1 MPKKSGKD
9 YEILTQWIFD
19 QVLNDKRVKTIEVKQ
34 GIYLQ
39 GKTALHEIDVYWEF
53 EKGGVAYK
61 TIVQAKDWKTP
72 VDQGKLILFKGILD
86 DIPDQPRGIFVTRMG
101 YQRGAREFADKNG
114 IVLYELREPTEKDQ
128 ADWIKRIHLHID
140 WSTPSFEIAK
150 ILPDEEFNRQ
160 EKVSSIHFSLSDS
173 SKVFDE
179 NGVEINT
186 LQFLF
191 QSLVPEGLELS
202 PTTVHCKFDK
212 PTFVETGDPN
222 VPKAKIK
229 GLEVI
234 ISKKL
239 ITFEHEFVALDFV
252 GYVLKDVLRGTE
264 KRFHKND

>member
-19 QVLNDKRVKTIEVKQ
+19 QILNDKRVKTIDVKH
-34 GIYLQ
+34 GIDLQ

-53 EKGGVAYK
+53 EIGGVTYK

-72 VDQGKLILFKGILD
+72 VDQGKLIQFKGVLD
-86 DIPDQPRGIFVTRMG
+86 DIPNQPRGIFITRKG
-101 YQRGAREFADKNG
+101 YQRGSREFADKNG

-140 WSTPSFEIAK
+140 MSTPSFEIAK

-160 EKVSSIHFSLSDS
+160 QKVQRIHFSLLDS
-173 SKVFDE
+173 SKLFDE
-179 NGVEINT
+179 NGVEIDT

-191 QSLVPEGLELS
+191 QSLVPEGLELP
-202 PTTVHCKFDK
+202 PTMVSCKFDK

-222 VPKAKIK
+222 VPRAKIK
-229 GLEVI
+229 GFEVI

-239 ITFEHEFVALDFV
+239 TTFEHEFVAPDFV
-252 GYVLKDVLRGTE
+252 GYVLKDVLGGTE
-264 KRFHKND
+264 KTFLKK